1 MAGVLEPPRYP
12 TPLRE
17 CTALARPNAR
27 LWLKHDGL
35 THPLYGGNKVRK
47 LDALLLEARRNNAR
61 RILTFGA
68 AGSHHVLTT
77 ALFAAAQGLGT
88 GAILVPQRA
97 TPHVVDTLR
106 AAIAEGVEVYP
117 ASGYAGVPYAF
128 ARARRRGDYVVPPGA
143 SNPIGTLGYVQAM
156 LELAVQL
163 RAGEIPEPDVI
174 VVPVGSG
181 GTAAGLLA
189 GLLLAGLNSRV
200 LGVAVMNGPFAR
212 RHVVSL
218 ARRTFT
224 LACSLGIGE
233 PGSEMKALARDAPRL
248 RALFGERFVL
258 DERYIGPGYGEP
270 TPEAERALAVAEREL
285 GLELD
290 LTYTAKAFARALD
303 ALAVPAAVGVSGTPA
318 NLLYWHTLS
327 SAPLAPLLE
336 RAPALAAL
344 PPSVRAL
351 LV

>member
-1 MAGVLEPPRYP
+1 LVEPPRYP
-12 TPLRE
+12 TPLSE
-17 CTALARPNAR
+17 CTSLAGANTR
-27 LWLKHDGL
+27 LWLKHDGV
-35 THPLYGGNKVRK
+35 THPVYGGNKVRK
-47 LDALLLEARRNNAR
+47 LDALLLEARRTNAR

-68 AGSHHVLTT
+68 AGSHHVLST

-97 TPHVVDTLR
+97 TPHVIDTLR
-106 AAIAEGVEVYP
+106 ASIAEGVEVYP
-117 ASGYAGVPYAF
+117 ASGFAGVPYAF

-143 SNPIGTLGYVQAM
+143 SNPLGTLGYVQAA
-156 LELAVQL
+156 LELALQL
-163 RAGEIPEPDVI
+163 GATDTPEPDMI

-189 GLLLAGLNSRV
+189 GALLVGLKTRV

-224 LACSLGIGE
+224 LACSLGMG
-233 PGSEMKALARDAPRL
+233 PPSSENKALARDAAKL
-248 RALFGERFVL
+248 RGLLGERFAL
-258 DERYIGPGYGEP
+258 DEGYVGAGYGEP
-270 TPEAERALAVAEREL
+270 TPEAEHALIVAEREL
-285 GLELD
+285 GLTLD
-290 LTYTAKAFARALD
+290 LTYTAKAFARALH
-303 ALAVPAAVGVSGTPA
+303 AMAAPASAGITRSPA

-327 SAPLAPLLE
+327 SASLTPLLE
-336 RAPALAAL
+336 RAPPLAAL
-344 PPSVRAL
+344 SPAVRAL

>member
-1 MAGVLEPPRYP
+1 M
-12 TPLRE
+12 
-17 CTALARPNAR
+17 
-27 LWLKHDGL
+27 

-47 LDALLLEARRNNAR
+47 LDALLLEARRKNAR

-77 ALFAAAQGLGT
+77 ALFAAAQGLRT

-106 AAIAEGVEVYP
+106 ASIAEGVEVYP
-117 ASGYAGVPYAF
+117 AGGYAGVPYAF
-128 ARARRRGDYVVPPGA
+128 ALARQRGDYVVPPGA
-143 SNPIGTLGYVQAM
+143 SNPIGTLGYVEAA
-156 LELAVQL
+156 LELAAQV
-163 RAGEIPEPDVI
+163 RAGEMPEPDAI

-189 GLLLAGLNSRV
+189 GLELAGSKSRV
-200 LGVAVMNGPFAR
+200 LGVSVMKGPFVR

-224 LACSLGIGE
+224 LACSLGIGA
-233 PGSEMKALARDAPRL
+233 PSDEMKALARDAASL
-248 RALFGERFVL
+248 RTRFGERFEL
-258 DERYIGPGYGEP
+258 DEQCVGPGYGEP
-270 TPEAERALAVAEREL
+270 TPAGERALSVAEREL

-290 LTYTAKAFARALD
+290 PTYTAKAFARAL
-303 ALAVPAAVGVSGTPA
+303 AWLAAPVMGSREAPV

-336 RAPALAAL
+336 RAPSLAAL
-344 PPSVRAL
+344 SPRVRAL